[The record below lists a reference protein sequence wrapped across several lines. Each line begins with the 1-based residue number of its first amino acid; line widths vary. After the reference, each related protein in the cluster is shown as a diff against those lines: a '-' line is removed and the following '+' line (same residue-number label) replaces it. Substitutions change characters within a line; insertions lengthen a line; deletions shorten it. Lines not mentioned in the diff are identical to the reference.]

1 MMNNEIWLTITDQE
15 GIVVER
21 IDISKYNLQRPAASA
36 DLIDDIRQAALVADL
51 RNDAIEFKAK
61 ENCDEMEIRGINKD
75 HSSSTEQSLDC
86 HHG

>member
-61 ENCDEMEIRGINKD
+61 EK
-75 HSSSTEQSLDC
+75 
-86 HHG
+86 